1 MEHTE
6 IGFGATGLTITRT
19 LRCAAEIAHDI
30 AEREYM
36 PDGQVDRYRRTI
48 NFACLNLK
56 LREGKHVAF
65 DCVGSSMVAF

>member
-36 PDGQVDRYRRTI
+36 
-48 NFACLNLK
+48 CLMDNLTDIAG
-56 LREGKHVAF
+56 R
-65 DCVGSSMVAF
+65 